1 MLFLTKFEKEKLIFK
16 RILPALNCNRFQCGE
31 NAVQIA
37 KKQVKNVKE
46 STTETI
52 CGTTSWRRVYRYS
65 TPVHRFCYREFQKG
79 LI

>member
-16 RILPALNCNRFQCGE
+16 KILLNLNCKRFQTLE

-46 STTETI
+46 STK
-52 CGTTSWRRVYRYS
+52 SS
-65 TPVHRFCYREFQKG
+65 APPV
-79 LI
+79 

>member
-16 RILPALNCNRFQCGE
+16 KILPALNCNRFQSGE

-46 STTETI
+46 STKN
-52 CGTTSWRRVYRYS
+52 SA
-65 TPVHRFCYREFQKG
+65 TPT
-79 LI
+79 

>member
-16 RILPALNCNRFQCGE
+16 RILPVLNCKRFQCGE

-46 STTETI
+46 STKN
-52 CGTTSWRRVYRYS
+52 SA
-65 TPVHRFCYREFQKG
+65 TPT
-79 LI
+79 